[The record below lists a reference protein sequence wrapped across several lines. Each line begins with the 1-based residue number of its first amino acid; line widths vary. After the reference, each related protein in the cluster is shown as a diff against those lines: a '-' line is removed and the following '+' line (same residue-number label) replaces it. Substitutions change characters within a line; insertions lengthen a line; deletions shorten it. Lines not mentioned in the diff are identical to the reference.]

1 MSQYTYSF
9 LRSEYTRIPLEL
21 KEDLDTI
28 ISESKVDPDI
38 KELFEKV
45 LAKVENAINDLAKY
59 GQDQL
64 VL

>member
-21 KEDLDTI
+21 TEGLDVV
-28 ISESKVDPDI
+28 ISESNVDPGI
-38 KELFEKV
+38 KELIEKV
-45 LAKVENAINDLAKY
+45 CEKVESAVADLAKY

>member
-28 ISESKVDPDI
+28 FSESKVDPEI
-38 KELFEKV
+38 KELLEKV

>member
-21 KEDLDTI
+21 KEDLDVV
-28 ISESKVDPDI
+28 ISESNVDPEI
-38 KELFEKV
+38 KKLIEKV
-45 LAKVENAINDLAKY
+45 CEKVGNAVADLAKY